1 MAIYSYN
8 SQPRNP
14 ILSLVFTALALFALY
29 YIAKGIFW
37 VLLWVSPVFLILT
50 LVIDYKVV
58 LNYLKWLGDKVQRTP
73 ISGILMGALTIFG
86 FPVVAAFLFF
96 KAYGQYRL
104 KKYTS
109 QFQDQMGGF
118 NPQGQSKPNDEFVEY
133 EEIKEEPISLPRQ
146 KVEQRP

>member
-14 ILSLVFTALALFALY
+14 IIGLVVTALVLVALY
-29 YIAKGIFW
+29 YIAKGTFW
-37 VLLWVSPVFLILT
+37 VLTWTSPVFLILA
-50 LVIDYKVV
+50 LIIDYNVV
-58 LNYLKWLGDKVQRTP
+58 LNYLKWLWRKVIDTP
-73 ISGILMGALTIFG
+73 ISGVLMSVLTFFG
-86 FPVVAAFLFF
+86 FPDVAAFLFF

-104 KKYTS
+104 KKYAD
-109 QFQDQMGGF
+109 QYQDQMGGF